1 MSELISKVLIRIP
14 EVVHTVEVFAIYCAS
29 GDGDLF
35 FLNLNNDSS
44 HHNG

>member
-1 MSELISKVLIRIP
+1 MSEVISKVLIRIP
-14 EVVHTVEVFAIYCAS
+14 EMVNTVEVFAIYYAS

-35 FLNLNNDSS
+35 FLNLNNDNS